1 MPMQNGI
8 NEKVYVNKLFVVCH
22 YMHQIAVVLAFLI
35 EVIKK
40 VRSFNYFLPILIMV
54 AITMILE
61 GVVYAG
67 DKESTYLRHI
77 GAIGNVVV
85 YAYILFTAVNP
96 LIFTI
101 VFPMSALVIMFK
113 DNNFTL
119 IQSVGMIIL
128 NVIDVGRKVA
138 TGVTGQEIE
147 QVELQ
152 VLVLCLYAS
161 FLFIATNII
170 NKFNTNNV
178 QSIKEGQERFKNA
191 LDNMM
196 TVSKDMTTSIDSISR
211 EVEELRRY
219 TDETMSAMGEVS
231 DGINQTADAVSQ
243 QLERTEVI
251 QKNVESVKEVSEGI
265 VESMR
270 NATNDVKTGSEKIK
284 VLIDKGVV
292 TDKAGAKVV
301 RELSDLSR
309 HTEKMQDIVSIIT
322 GVASQ
327 TSLLSLNA
335 SIEAARAG
343 EAGRGFAVVASEISK
358 LAGQTS
364 KATDNITELI
374 DDVSDKLDGVIKS
387 INKLMDSNKEQNE
400 CAEDAASSFKKITA
414 VTSEVNN
421 KAVQL
426 EEVVKQLADAD
437 AAIVES
443 IQTISAIS
451 EEVSAH
457 SSETLGASER
467 NKDIADRVG
476 KHIDNL
482 KVDADKLREVNYK
495 R

>member
-1 MPMQNGI
+1 
-8 NEKVYVNKLFVVCH
+8 
-22 YMHQIAVVLAFLI
+22 
-35 EVIKK
+35 
-40 VRSFNYFLPILIMV
+40 
-54 AITMILE
+54 
-61 GVVYAG
+61 
-67 DKESTYLRHI
+67 
-77 GAIGNVVV
+77 
-85 YAYILFTAVNP
+85 
-96 LIFTI
+96 
-101 VFPMSALVIMFK
+101 
-113 DNNFTL
+113 
-119 IQSVGMIIL
+119 
-128 NVIDVGRKVA
+128 
-138 TGVTGQEIE
+138 
-147 QVELQ
+147 
-152 VLVLCLYAS
+152 
-161 FLFIATNII
+161 
-170 NKFNTNNV
+170 
-178 QSIKEGQERFKNA
+178 
-191 LDNMM
+191 
-196 TVSKDMTTSIDSISR
+196 
-211 EVEELRRY
+211 
-219 TDETMSAMGEVS
+219 
-231 DGINQTADAVSQ
+231 
-243 QLERTEVI
+243 
-251 QKNVESVKEVSEGI
+251 
-265 VESMR
+265 
-270 NATNDVKTGSEKIK
+270 
-284 VLIDKGVV
+284 
-292 TDKAGAKVV
+292 
-301 RELSDLSR
+301 
-309 HTEKMQDIVSIIT
+309 MQDIVSIIT

-457 SSETLGASER
+457 SSENLGASER

-482 KVDADKLREVNYK
+482 KIDADKLREVNYK